1 MQIWAPIVAVSVTV
15 IVCLLIFF
23 GVRHSRIK
31 ADVKRDNQSDYEVPY
46 AETQYEQPYRYSG
59 ENQTQNDAENLE
71 NEEIYEEYNDRYATY
86 LNSS

>member
-31 ADVKRDNQSDYEVPY
+31 ADVEIENLSDYEVPY
-46 AETQYEQPYRYSG
+46 AETQSEEPY
-59 ENQTQNDAENLE
+59 QNDAENLE
-71 NEEIYEEYNDRYATY
+71 NEEIYDEPPP
-86 LNSS
+86 